1 MIAWPV
7 RRRRRRP
14 IEIVDVVDV
23 VDVPALEPAEP
34 AAIDSA
40 AERLALP
47 SPRSLPRR
55 RAARLGRLHPDDV
68 VDAWRAQLR
77 VMARRGN
84 RTAKGYLRRLAAAGG
99 RLGSASSAAQVREA
113 DAEYREAKQIAEA
126 YEDQQRRNSEL
137 AWSAAVR
144 AGTELDGLKAIAA
157 RARAELGPWTFGEH
171 VGEDS

>member
-14 IEIVDVVDV
+14 IEIVDVDV

-34 AAIDSA
+34 AAIDSV
-40 AERLALP
+40 ERLALP

-68 VDAWRAQLR
+68 ADAWRSQLR
-77 VMARRGN
+77 AMARRGN
-84 RTAKGYLRRLAAAGG
+84 RTAKGYLRRLAASSG
-99 RLGSASSAAQVREA
+99 RLGSAARVREA
-113 DAEYREAKQIAEA
+113 DAQYREAKQIAEA

-157 RARAELGPWTFGEH
+157 RARAEHGPWQFGE
-171 VGEDS
+171 EPDE